1 MADPATIA
9 TDWLEGTNQDGDVT
23 YAVRDPALMIRR
35 TFNDRI
41 AVIDP

>member
-1 MADPATIA
+1 M
-9 TDWLEGTNQDGDVT
+9 TDWLEGTNNDGDLV
-23 YAVRDPALMIRR
+23 YAVRDPAMMIRR